1 MHAIAY
7 HLVLVEAARPAA
19 SDPEAPMIAALAWG
33 LAAGCLA
40 RLMLGDGK
48 PGVVVT
54 LIGGLAGCVLGYSS
68 RTSCSGATTCIS
80 FKPGLCCR
88 RRSPHKGFLLLLR
101 ATLRRAGRR
110 KRMFGCAIR
119 PGEQTDVGV
128 TRCPPTQQQ
137 IATACRRAGR

>member
-1 MHAIAY
+1 
-7 HLVLVEAARPAA
+7 
-19 SDPEAPMIAALAWG
+19 MIAALAWG